1 MELSEK
7 FENFAFPLGMTTIK
21 KEASTFNTLP
31 PVTAAAM
38 TVAFTMYP
46 VDIVRALVMSQ
57 ASGQRAGVS
66 ELVSNFYKAH
76 GAAGFIKQ
84 GLGAE
89 MARATVARVIKFW
102 LQPVAHKA
110 IYGKKQ
116 SEGSAITKG
125 LAGAAATLPEV
136 LAISPFENVK
146 LAMQLDKEK
155 RFKGTSDVFSHLFR
169 TRGLPGLYM
178 GYFGMQIRQMLWTG
192 GFFFSLDVLKK
203 PSEDLFGKKSVAADT
218 VAGFG
223 AGVFG
228 TIINC
233 WTDVVRTGIQ
243 KQAIGETFN
252 PAIPRPVF
260 GPAYMLSGVTA
271 MAGTAASIFAKR
283 GLGGLYAG
291 FFIKSIYL
299 GGSGALLAILM
310 PRFKTW
316 WGVGSD

>member
-1 MELSEK
+1 MSATK
-7 FENFAFPLGMTTIK
+7 TM
-21 KEASTFNTLP
+21 EASALNTLP

-57 ASGQRAGVS
+57 ASGQRAGLG
-66 ELVSNFYKAH
+66 ELVGNFYKTH

-89 MARATVARVIKFW
+89 MMRATVSRVIKFW
-102 LQPVAHKA
+102 LQPVTHKA
-110 IYGKKQ
+110 IFGKKQ
-116 SEGSAITKG
+116 SEGTAISKG
-125 LAGAAATLPEV
+125 LAGAAATIPEV

-146 LAMQLDKEK
+146 LAQQLDKEK
-155 RFKGTSDVFSHLFR
+155 RFKGTADVFSHLYR
-169 TRGLPGLYM
+169 TRGLPGMYM

-192 GFFFSLDVLKK
+192 GYFFSLDVFKK
-203 PSEDLFGKKSVAADT
+203 PSEQIFGKGSLAADT
-218 VAGFG
+218 FAGFG

-228 TIINC
+228 TVLNC

-243 KQAIGETFN
+243 KQAVADTFN
-252 PAIPRPVF
+252 TAIARPVF
-260 GPAYMLSGVTA
+260 GPAYMMSGVTSVA
-271 MAGTAASIFAKR
+271 STAASIYANR
-283 GLGGLYAG
+283 GIPGLYAG
-291 FFIKSIYL
+291 FAVKSVYL

>member
-1 MELSEK
+1 MESSR
-7 FENFAFPLGMTTIK
+7 
-21 KEASTFNTLP
+21 KEASAFSTLP

-57 ASGQRAGVS
+57 ASGQRAGVP

-110 IYGKKQ
+110 IYGKMQ
-116 SEGSAITKG
+116 SEGTAVSKG
-125 LAGAAATLPEV
+125 LAGAAATFPEV

-146 LAMQLDKEK
+146 LAQQLDKEK
-155 RFKGTSDVFSHLFR
+155 RFKGTGDVFAHLYR
-169 TRGLPGLYM
+169 TRGLPGLYT

-192 GFFFSLDVLKK
+192 GFFFSLDLFKAR
-203 PSEDLFGKKSVAADT
+203 SERFFGTGSVAADT
-218 VAGFG
+218 VAGFA

-228 TIINC
+228 TMINC

-243 KQAIGETFN
+243 KQAIAETFN
-252 PAIPRPVF
+252 PAIARPVF
-260 GPAYMLSGVTA
+260 GPAYMLSGVSA
-271 MAGTAASIFAKR
+271 VAGTAASIYANRGIR
-283 GLGGLYAG
+283 GLYSG
-291 FFIKSIYL
+291 FLIKSIYL

-316 WGVGSD
+316 WGLGSD